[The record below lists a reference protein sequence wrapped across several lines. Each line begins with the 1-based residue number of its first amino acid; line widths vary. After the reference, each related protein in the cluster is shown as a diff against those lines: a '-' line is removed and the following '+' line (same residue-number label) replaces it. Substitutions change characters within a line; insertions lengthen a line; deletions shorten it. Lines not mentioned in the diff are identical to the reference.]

1 LGGALVIVFAV
12 VAMAEVLRSFRYF
25 NVLLGLILAV
35 MPWFIEDVK
44 LALTLSSCFRGLF
57 VMALS
62 FSKGEI
68 RENYGLWDKYV
79 V

>member
-1 LGGALVIVFAV
+1 
-12 VAMAEVLRSFRYF
+12 
-25 NVLLGLILAV
+25 
-35 MPWFIEDVK
+35 MPWFIEDVN
-44 LALTLSSCFRGLF
+44 LRLTLSSSLSGLF